1 MVWLIF
7 WNKCLKKKFH
17 LNFIVIVVSE
27 ASTNEYQEYLP
38 AKVLEAG
45 IKAVRERDFLME
57 ELLLIMMINFYQHS
71 VTNAAM

>member
-7 WNKCLKKKFH
+7 WNKCFKKKFH

-57 ELLLIMMINFYQHS
+57 ELLLIMMINFNQHS
-71 VTNAAM
+71 VTNTAM

>member
-38 AKVLEAG
+38 AKVHEAG
-45 IKAVRERDFLME
+45 I
-57 ELLLIMMINFYQHS
+57 I
-71 VTNAAM
+71 

>member
-1 MVWLIF
+1 M
-7 WNKCLKKKFH
+7 
-17 LNFIVIVVSE
+17 SE

-57 ELLLIMMINFYQHS
+57 ELLLIMMINFYQHYF
-71 VTNAAM
+71 TNAAMQLALLLANYSMIDVHVCIPQ